1 AATFKTILLRKDRM
15 KKANLTW
22 RWRHFVPAL
31 LLAAAFSAQAKSPQ
45 ELMPQTKLVGQAR
58 MTYLLLDIY
67 DAKLYAAEGKWRSDA
82 PFVLELSYLRDLDG
96 EAIAKR
102 SIEEIRKQ
110 GFSDESLLSRWY
122 LLLTSILPD
131 VKKGTRLT
139 GVVDQNR
146 HTHFYLNGEPLA
158 QVEDPL
164 FTTWFFNIWLSE
176 ATSEPKL
183 RALLLGEQS

>member
-1 AATFKTILLRKDRM
+1 MEKT
-15 KKANLTW
+15 NLIS

-31 LLAAAFSAQAKSPQ
+31 LLATVFGAQAKSAP
-45 ELMPQTKLVGQAR
+45 ELLAQATLVGQAR
-58 MTYLLLDIY
+58 MTYLFWDVY
-67 DAKLYAAEGKWRSDA
+67 DAKLYAAAGKWRADA
-82 PFVLELSYLRDLDG
+82 PFALELSYLHDLDG

-102 SIEEIRKQ
+102 SVEEIRKQ
-110 GFSDESLLSRWY
+110 GFSDEALLARWY
-122 LLLTSILPD
+122 QLLVTILPD

-146 HTHFYLNGEPLA
+146 HTRFYLNDELLA
-158 QVEDPL
+158 LVDDPL
-164 FTTWFFNIWLSE
+164 FTTWFFNIWLGE